1 MELKIFQVDAFASAV
16 FEGNPAAVV
25 PLEEWLDDALLQAI
39 AMENNLSETAFFV
52 AQGEGFRL
60 RWFTP
65 NAEVD
70 LCGHATMAAAQV
82 LFEHLG
88 WGQPEIRFASNSGPL
103 VVRRDGDWLAMD
115 FPAVR
120 SEAVAVPADLQAS
133 LGVLPETVLAGTDY
147 LVVLDSAAAVQALKP
162 DFVRLARLDRRGVI
176 VTAPGTDCDFVSRC
190 FYPAL
195 AVDEDPV
202 TGSAHCQLA
211 PYWAERLGKKGL
223 SARQLSARGGR
234 IGCELRGERVVLR
247 GQAVTY
253 LQGRISL
260 PART

>member
-1 MELKIFQVDAFASAV
+1 MELRLFQVDAFASAV

-25 PLEEWLDDALLQAI
+25 PLEEWPDDALLQAI

-65 NAEVD
+65 SSEVD
-70 LCGHATMAAAQV
+70 LCGHATLAAAHV

-88 WGQPEIRFASNSGPL
+88 WDQAEIRFASNSGLL
-103 VVRRDGDWLAMD
+103 VVRRDGDRLAMD

-120 SEAVAVPADLQAS
+120 SEAVTVPADLQAG
-133 LGVLPETVLAGTDY
+133 LGVPPKAVLAGTDY

-195 AVDEDPV
+195 SVDEDPV
-202 TGSAHCQLA
+202 TGSAHCQLT
-211 PYWAERLGKKGL
+211 PYWAKRLDKQDL
-223 SARQLSARGGR
+223 SARQLSRRGGQIDCR
-234 IGCELRGERVVLR
+234 LDGDRVILR

-253 LQGRISL
+253 LIGRI
-260 PART
+260 PQAR